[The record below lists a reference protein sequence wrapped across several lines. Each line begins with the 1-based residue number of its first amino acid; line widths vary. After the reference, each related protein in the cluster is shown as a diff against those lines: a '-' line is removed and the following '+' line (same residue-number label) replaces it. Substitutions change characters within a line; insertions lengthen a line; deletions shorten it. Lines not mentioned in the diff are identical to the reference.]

1 MCEKFWTLSRRSLLT
16 AAVIEQEKDY
26 FQNMTAKRTPF
37 DSTYK
42 SLFKDPEMVASL
54 LRELVNLDLAEEL
67 DFSSLRLLSGDYVT
81 DDLRQRFNDVV
92 WRVQWKNSDEYVII
106 MMEFQSS
113 VDPWMAMRAEEYAM
127 LLLRD
132 LTKQGVVNPRIGVPP
147 VLPIVIYTGEGKW
160 TAAKEVSELVAPQ
173 PPAAKRL
180 LAYLRHRR
188 YVLIDTK
195 QLTADDTRKYSGL
208 AAKFFIAEHAAPD
221 ELAPLLLDLIS
232 TLKGRRYAELRRLL
246 LQWFRYIILPKA
258 GISID
263 FSENTTLEGA
273 VAMYAEAFNTW
284 KEKFRAECMVEGKVA
299 GIAEGRAEGIAEGIA
314 EGKAKLIEELQK
326 AVQNALECHFAP
338 LPPSAGEDIKKV
350 SDPDELQ
357 DLLVFVWKVKTL
369 QEALD
374 EIKRHAV

>member
-1 MCEKFWTLSRRSLLT
+1 M
-16 AAVIEQEKDY
+16 
-26 FQNMTAKRTPF
+26 
-37 DSTYK
+37 
-42 SLFKDPEMVASL
+42 
-54 LRELVNLDLAEEL
+54 
-67 DFSSLRLLSGDYVT
+67 
-81 DDLRQRFNDVV
+81 
-92 WRVQWKNSDEYVII
+92 
-106 MMEFQSS
+106 
-113 VDPWMAMRAEEYAM
+113 
-127 LLLRD
+127 
-132 LTKQGVVNPRIGVPP
+132 
-147 VLPIVIYTGEGKW
+147 
-160 TAAKEVSELVAPQ
+160 
-173 PPAAKRL
+173 
-180 LAYLRHRR
+180 
-188 YVLIDTK
+188 
-195 QLTADDTRKYSGL
+195 TADDTRKYSGL

-299 GIAEGRAEGIAEGIA
+299 GIAEGKAEGIA

-326 AVQNALECHFAP
+326 AVLNALECHFAP

>member
-1 MCEKFWTLSRRSLLT
+1 
-16 AAVIEQEKDY
+16 
-26 FQNMTAKRTPF
+26 MTAKRTPF

-54 LRELVNLDLAEEL
+54 LRELVDLDLAEEL

-284 KEKFRAECMVEGKVA
+284 KEKFRAECMVEGKA
-299 GIAEGRAEGIAEGIA
+299 AGRAEGRAEGIA

>member
-1 MCEKFWTLSRRSLLT
+1 
-16 AAVIEQEKDY
+16 
-26 FQNMTAKRTPF
+26 MTAKRTPF

-54 LRELVNLDLAEEL
+54 LRELVDLDLAEEL

-299 GIAEGRAEGIAEGIA
+299 GIAEGKAAGRAEGRAEGIA